1 MVVEVLIKANKSGIA
16 SISIASESS
25 MASIASES
33 SMASIA
39 SKSSII
45 KRSTKTSVLSAQSQA
60 HRKVVKALKDQANQ
74 A

>member
-25 MASIASES
+25 M
-33 SMASIA
+33 A

>member
-25 MASIASES
+25 MASIASE
-33 SMASIA
+33 
-39 SKSSII
+39 SSII

>member
-1 MVVEVLIKANKSGIA
+1 MVIEVLIKANKSGIA
-16 SISIASESS
+16 SI
-25 MASIASES
+25 SIASES

>member
-1 MVVEVLIKANKSGIA
+1 MVVEVLIKANKSGMA
-16 SISIASESS
+16 SI
-25 MASIASES
+25 SIASES

>member
-1 MVVEVLIKANKSGIA
+1 MVVEVLIKANKSGMA

-25 MASIASES
+25 MA

>member
-16 SISIASESS
+16 SI
-25 MASIASES
+25 SIASES

>member
-1 MVVEVLIKANKSGIA
+1 MVVEVLIKANKSGMA

-25 MASIASES
+25 MASMA